1 MGLMKLLGLDFSEF
15 KEKLV
20 DTRMLYTSLAEGL
33 TFLHK
38 QHNKLNDKVELLAV
52 HLEEEIK
59 TQDDIIFDMRK
70 KIEKLEKS
78 SWKGK
83 NK

>member
-1 MGLMKLLGLDFSEF
+1 MKLLGLDLSEI
-15 KEKLV
+15 KEKIN
-20 DTRMLYTSLAEGL
+20 DNRILYKSLCESL
-33 TFLHK
+33 TFLHNEHK
-38 QHNKLNDKVELLAV
+38 KLDDKVELMAV
-52 HLEEEIK
+52 CLEDTIK
-59 TQDDIIFDMRK
+59 AQNDIIFDMRK